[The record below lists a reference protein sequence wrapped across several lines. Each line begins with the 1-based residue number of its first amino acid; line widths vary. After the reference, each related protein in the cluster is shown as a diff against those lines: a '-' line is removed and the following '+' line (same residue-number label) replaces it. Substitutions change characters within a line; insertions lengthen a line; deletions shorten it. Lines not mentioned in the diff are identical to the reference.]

1 MVVPCTTRGAFNPP
15 PTGAHERQY
24 LGGACSVSDDDS
36 EDEEGVI
43 SRNMRM
49 RRMVYMMLTMLAI
62 LLAHLLSDGK

>member
-1 MVVPCTTRGAFNPP
+1 M
-15 PTGAHERQY
+15 
-24 LGGACSVSDDDS
+24 SDDDS

>member
-1 MVVPCTTRGAFNPP
+1 
-15 PTGAHERQY
+15 
-24 LGGACSVSDDDS
+24 VSDDDS